1 MSDRSQFLAEI
12 DKITGSSVLHGSE
25 SLCKLLRYLSKHSL
39 EKPGVHLKEYQI
51 ATEVFGRPPDFD
63 PQADSTIR
71 VQAGRLRGKLSE
83 YYSSEGGED
92 PILVELPRGS
102 YVLQFHYRP
111 PGNGKGHGAAE
122 YQPERG
128 LAATARSRAGGWG
141 IATAIL
147 SALLIAAV
155 ATIANLW
162 SQKIET
168 PPASG
173 DPPAPAAFRI
183 FWSPFVAGPDEPW
196 VVFSNAAF
204 IGRPETG
211 MRYFDSTRDPKGKIW
226 DHYTGVGEVL
236 AVHEL
241 DQVFG
246 ALRQRI
252 RVKRGSLFS
261 LDDAGNNDLIFV
273 GSPSENL
280 TLLDIP
286 GTREFVFRRVE
297 SGPRKGDLAVVNV
310 HPEPGEEKVFLA
322 SPSSS
327 VLTEDYSV
335 VALMPG
341 LNSVRWVMI
350 LAGTTTFGT
359 QAAVE
364 FVSRQSSVQALLT
377 RLSVSKASEMAP
389 FEALL
394 RIKVTRG
401 VPVEEELLAV
411 RKRKP

>member
-1 MSDRSQFLAEI
+1 MSDRSQLLAEI

-51 ATEVFGRPPDFD
+51 ATEVFGRPTDFD

-83 YYSSEGGED
+83 YYSSEGTED
-92 PILVELPRGS
+92 PIVVELPRGS
-102 YVLQFHYRP
+102 YVLQFHHRSH
-111 PGNGKGHGAAE
+111 GNGKGHGAADYE
-122 YQPERG
+122 PDRAG
-128 LAATARSRAGGWG
+128 ATARRRAGASG
-141 IATAIL
+141 IAIGVL
-147 SALLIAAV
+147 SVLLIAAL
-155 ATIANLW
+155 ATIMNLW
-162 SQKIET
+162 SKKT
-168 PPASG
+168 ATSPAIG
-173 DPPAPAAFRI
+173 EPPAPAAFQT
-183 FWSPFVAGPDEPW
+183 FWSPFVAGPEEPW

-211 MRYFDSTRDPKGKIW
+211 MRYFDPTRDPKGQIW

-236 AVHEL
+236 AVHDL

-261 LDDAGNNDLIFV
+261 LDDAKNNDLIFV

-286 GTREFVFRRVE
+286 GTREFVFRRLD

-310 HPEPGEEKVFLA
+310 HPEPGEGKAFLA

-327 VLTEDYSV
+327 PLTEDYSV

-341 LNSVRWVMI
+341 LNSVRSVMI

-377 RLSVSKASEMAP
+377 RLSVSKASEMVP

-394 RIKVTRG
+394 RVKVTRG
-401 VPVEEELLAV
+401 VPVETELLAV
-411 RKRKP
+411 RKRNQ

>member
-25 SLCKLLRYLSKHSL
+25 SLCKLLRYLSKHTL
-39 EKPGVHLKEYQI
+39 AKPGVHLKEYQI
-51 ATEVFGRPPDFD
+51 ATEVFGRPADFD

-83 YYSSEGGED
+83 YYSSEGAED
-92 PILVELPRGS
+92 PIVVELPRGS
-102 YVLQFHYRP
+102 YVLQFHHRSH
-111 PGNGKGHGAAE
+111 GNGKGHGAADYE
-122 YQPERG
+122 PERSV
-128 LAATARSRAGGWG
+128 ASIARNRTGGWG
-141 IATAIL
+141 IAIAVLSVLLTA
-147 SALLIAAV
+147 ALAMIV
-155 ATIANLW
+155 NLW
-162 SQKIET
+162 SKNSET
-168 PPASG
+168 SLASG
-173 DPPAPAAFRI
+173 EPPAPAAFQV
-183 FWSPFVAGPDEPW
+183 FWSPFVAGPEEPW

-211 MRYFDSTRDPKGKIW
+211 MRYFDSKRDPRSHIW

-246 ALRQRI
+246 ALRHRI

-261 LDDAGNNDLIFV
+261 LDDAKNNDLIFV

-286 GTREFVFRRVE
+286 GTREFVFQRVE

-310 HPEPGEEKVFLA
+310 HPGPGEEKAFLA
-322 SPSSS
+322 SPYSSP
-327 VLTEDYSV
+327 LTEDYSV

-341 LNSVRWVMI
+341 LNSVRSVMI

-364 FVSRQSSVQALLT
+364 FVSRQNSVQALLS
-377 RLSVSKASEMAP
+377 RLSVSKAGEMVP

-394 RIKVTRG
+394 HVKVTRG
-401 VPVEEELLAV
+401 VPVETELLAV
-411 RKRKP
+411 RKRNQ

>member
-1 MSDRSQFLAEI
+1 MSDHSQFLAEI
-12 DKITGSSVLHGSE
+12 DKITGSTVLHGSE

-51 ATEVFGRPPDFD
+51 ATEVFGRPADFD

-71 VQAGRLRGKLSE
+71 VQAGRLRGKLLE
-83 YYSSEGGED
+83 YYSSEGAED
-92 PILVELPRGS
+92 PIMVELPRGS
-102 YVLQFHYRP
+102 YVLQFHHRSH
-111 PGNGKGHGAAE
+111 GNGKGHGAVDYE
-122 YQPERG
+122 PERTPAANAKNRAG
-128 LAATARSRAGGWG
+128 EWRMATAV
-141 IATAIL
+141 L
-147 SALLIAAV
+147 SILLIVAV
-155 ATIANLW
+155 AMIVNFWSKKTEASSANG
-162 SQKIET
+162 ET
-168 PPASG
+168 PGPAT
-173 DPPAPAAFRI
+173 FQI
-183 FWSPFVAGPDEPW
+183 FWSPFVGGPEPPW

-211 MRYFDSTRDPKGKIW
+211 MRYFDFKRDPKSQIW

-261 LDDAGNNDLIFV
+261 LDDAENNDLIFV

-286 GTREFVFRRVE
+286 GTREFVFQRVD

-327 VLTEDYSV
+327 PLTEDYSV

-364 FVSRQSSVQALLT
+364 FVSRQSSLQALLT
-377 RLSVSKASEMAP
+377 RLSVSKLGEMVP

-394 RIKVTRG
+394 HVKVARG
-401 VPVEEELLAV
+401 VPVGEDLLAV

>member
-12 DKITGSSVLHGSE
+12 DKITGSNVLHGSE

-83 YYSSEGGED
+83 YYSSEGSED
-92 PILVELPRGS
+92 PVVVELPRGS
-102 YVLQFHYRP
+102 YVLQFHHRSH
-111 PGNGKGHGAAE
+111 GNGKGHGAD
-122 YQPERG
+122 YRPERG
-128 LAATARSRAGGWG
+128 LAASAKNRAGGWG
-141 IATAIL
+141 IATAML
-147 SALLIAAV
+147 SVLLIAAL
-155 ATIANLW
+155 ATIVNLW
-162 SQKIET
+162 SKQTET
-168 PPASG
+168 FPASG
-173 DPPAPAAFRI
+173 DPPAPPAFHI

-204 IGRPETG
+204 IGRPESG

-261 LDDAGNNDLIFV
+261 LDDAENNDLIFV

-286 GTREFVFRRVE
+286 GTREFVFRRVD

-310 HPEPGEEKVFLA
+310 HPEPGEGKVFLA

-327 VLTEDYSV
+327 PLTEDYSV

-401 VPVEEELLAV
+401 VPVESELLAV

>member
-1 MSDRSQFLAEI
+1 
-12 DKITGSSVLHGSE
+12 
-25 SLCKLLRYLSKHSL
+25 
-39 EKPGVHLKEYQI
+39 
-51 ATEVFGRPPDFD
+51 
-63 PQADSTIR
+63 
-71 VQAGRLRGKLSE
+71 
-83 YYSSEGGED
+83 
-92 PILVELPRGS
+92 
-102 YVLQFHYRP
+102 
-111 PGNGKGHGAAE
+111 
-122 YQPERG
+122 
-128 LAATARSRAGGWG
+128 
-141 IATAIL
+141 
-147 SALLIAAV
+147 
-155 ATIANLW
+155 
-162 SQKIET
+162 
-168 PPASG
+168 
-173 DPPAPAAFRI
+173 
-183 FWSPFVAGPDEPW
+183 
-196 VVFSNAAF
+196 
-204 IGRPETG
+204 
-211 MRYFDSTRDPKGKIW
+211 MRYFDSTRDPKDKIW

-286 GTREFVFRRVE
+286 GTREFVFRRVD

-310 HPEPGEEKVFLA
+310 HPEPGEEKLFLA

-327 VLTEDYSV
+327 PLTEDYSV
-335 VALMPG
+335 VALMPR

-377 RLSVSKASEMAP
+377 RLSVSKASEMTP

-401 VPVEEELLAV
+401 VPVESELLAV